1 MAVLDGQEMREDI
14 VSRLLGGET
23 DLATSK
29 YLDRISE
36 LAGMEEAEHQFL
48 VDPFDRSVAL
58 VFQMFQSSD
67 LDPWDVDLSFFIEMF
82 SERIEESENIDL
94 PTCGR
99 LIRMAWS
106 ILKGQASDLIERQE
120 RAFDFTEEDENWD
133 DDDWDDEEEDEGHV
147 AKQKPVLSE
156 EMKAALELRS
166 QQKKKTPSFR
176 RTEWF
181 RYKRLSRSGWRAP
194 HGMDSKQRRNY
205 KYRSSLVR
213 VGHGKVATAR
223 GLHPSGFKEIMVH
236 NTGDLESIDPE
247 TEAARVGK
255 TVGGR
260 KREQIYS
267 RADELGIR
275 VLNRR
280 RDV

>member
-1 MAVLDGQEMREDI
+1 MSDNYEDMTVAEI
-14 VSRLLGGET
+14 KALLKEAGLRVSG
-23 DLATSK
+23 K
-29 YLDRISE
+29 KSE
-36 LAGMEEAEHQFL
+36 L
-48 VDPFDRSVAL
+48 
-58 VFQMFQSSD
+58 
-67 LDPWDVDLSFFIEMF
+67 IE
-82 SERIEESENIDL
+82 RLTDAPEESEVAEQAVEEVVETIDDS
-94 PTCGR
+94 
-99 LIRMAWS
+99 A
-106 ILKGQASDLIERQE
+106 D
-120 RAFDFTEEDENWD
+120 DVEEDDWD
-133 DDDWDDEEEDEGHV
+133 DDDWDDEEDEGHV
-147 AKQKPVLSE
+147 AKQKPVLSD
-156 EMKAALELRS
+156 EMKIALALRVE
-166 QQKKKTPSFR
+166 QKKKTPAFK

-194 HGMDSKQRRNY
+194 HGMDNKQRRNY

-213 VGHGKVATAR
+213 VGHGKVAAAR
-223 GLHPSGFKEIMVH
+223 GLHPSGFREVMVH
-236 NTGDLESIDPE
+236 NTGDLEVIDPE

>member
-1 MAVLDGQEMREDI
+1 MAEDYESMTVAQLKALLKEQGLP
-14 VSRLLGGET
+14 VSG
-23 DLATSK
+23 K
-29 YLDRISE
+29 KSE
-36 LAGMEEAEHQFL
+36 
-48 VDPFDRSVAL
+48 
-58 VFQMFQSSD
+58 
-67 LDPWDVDLSFFIEMF
+67 
-82 SERIEESENIDL
+82 
-94 PTCGR
+94 
-99 LIRMAWS
+99 
-106 ILKGQASDLIERQE
+106 LIERLSSAQDE
-120 RAFDFTEEDENWD
+120 ISEPEEVETSAAGEVADDDDFADESND
-133 DDDWDDEEEDEGHV
+133 ESDDDWDDDWDDEEDEGHV

-156 EMKAALELRS
+156 DMKVALALRFE
-166 QQKKKTPSFR
+166 QKKKTPAFK

-205 KYRSSLVR
+205 KYRSALVR
-213 VGHGKVATAR
+213 VGHGKVAAAR
-223 GLHPSGFKEIMVH
+223 GLHPSGFREVMVH